1 MYVSPKI
8 VYLSIYCLFVR
19 LLIYQHYLFISYF
32 YQAIPIKKKVNIP
45 ICDVG
50 VDPDYEKNV
59 SASFTLPNGYLR
71 HSKKIGDE
79 VDISIDYNM
88 DSQDIVSTI

>member
-1 MYVSPKI
+1 M
-8 VYLSIYCLFVR
+8 
-19 LLIYQHYLFISYF
+19 
-32 YQAIPIKKKVNIP
+32 NIP

-59 SASFTLPNGYLR
+59 SATFQLPNSYLR

-88 DSQDIVSTI
+88 DSQDIVSLYSTFYRRRIEMSKKSIIFSTCFLFSIFFHI

>member
-1 MYVSPKI
+1 MP
-8 VYLSIYCLFVR
+8 L
-19 LLIYQHYLFISYF
+19 
-32 YQAIPIKKKVNIP
+32 KKKVNIP

-59 SASFTLPNGYLR
+59 PATFLLPNSYLR

-79 VDISIDYNM
+79 IDISIDYNM
-88 DSQDIVSTI
+88 DSQDIVSCI